1 MVNTKSHGFGTLFQP
16 VGRVASAILALF
28 FIIGASHSFAG
39 TLDNVARATAT
50 APGGATGG
58 VISNNSQVQL
68 TVVPKDPKYTVVKTV
83 VSMTTSAGASAA
95 QTDALDTITYQY
107 VVDNTGNVSLDTVA
121 LVDTGV
127 SFNGGADQPL
137 TTGPTLVSGDTG
149 NDGVLGINETWIYT
163 ATYVLNQANVD
174 AAAGVANGVEN
185 TVSATAQDIQNVVI
199 TPATGSTLT
208 ALTTI
213 PSVPGLTILKS
224 ATIGGSAITAPIQ
237 VGDIIQYS
245 YLVTNTGNVTLNGVG
260 VTETSF
266 NGLGTAPSPTGG
278 ATTLAPGAVTTF
290 TATYTVT
297 QADIDNLQ

>member
-1 MVNTKSHGFGTLFQP
+1 MVLQQAARIVSI
-16 VGRVASAILALF
+16 SLALF
-28 FIIGASHSFAG
+28 VALGASQSFAG
-39 TLDNVARATAT
+39 TLDNVARATGT
-50 APGGATGG
+50 APGGVAGA
-58 VISNNSQVQL
+58 VVSNDSQVQL
-68 TVVPKDPKYTVVKTV
+68 TVIAKDPKFTVVKSV
-83 VSMTTSAGASAA
+83 VSMTTSSGASAT

-107 VVDNTGNVSLDTVA
+107 VVDNTGNVTLDTVS

-149 NDGVLGINETWIYT
+149 NDGVLGINETWTYS

-174 AAAGVANGVEN
+174 AAAGITNGVEN
-185 TVSATAQDIQNVVI
+185 TVAASAQDTQNAVI
-199 TPATGSTLT
+199 TPAAGSTLT

-213 PSVPGLTILKS
+213 PSAPSLSIVKS
-224 ATIGGSAITAPIQ
+224 ATIGGLAITAPIQ
-237 VGDIIQYS
+237 VGDVIQYS
-245 YLVTNTGNVTLNGVG
+245 YLVTNTGNVSLNGVG

-266 NGLGTAPSPTGG
+266 NGLGTAPTPAGG